1 MLEVKDA
8 TIAVGGKTLV
18 RNLSLIARDGQM
30 TCITGPEGSGKTV
43 FIRTLMGFLP
53 VTSGF
58 VSVDGELLTPFSS
71 HAFRRMMCYL
81 PQELRLLAHQL
92 REPETPDC
100 QAVIDP
106 VWGPSLPEVVPE
118 PSPEHLSPED
128 IFLLAKETLR
138 QESSRPIIIADEPIA
153 YLTPELATQL
163 VWLLRQQTESGKT
176 VVVTSRY
183 PMLLEQA
190 DHVVP
195 LGAPINP

>member
-18 RNLSLIARDGQM
+18 KGLSLLARDGQM
-30 TCITGPEGSGKTV
+30 TCITGPEGSGKTIL
-43 FIRTLMGFLP
+43 IRTLMGFLP
-53 VTSGF
+53 VVSGF
-58 VSVDGELLTPFSS
+58 VSVDGELLTPLSS

-92 REPETPDC
+92 HEPEAPDS

-106 VWGPSLPEVVPE
+106 IWGASLPKVGPE
-118 PSPEHLSPED
+118 TSPEHLSPEG
-128 IFLLAKETLR
+128 IFQLAKETLR
-138 QESSRPIIIADEPIA
+138 QESSRPIILADEPIA
-153 YLTPELATQL
+153 YLTPELAAQL
-163 VWLLRQQTESGKT
+163 VWLLRQQAESGKT

-190 DHVVP
+190 DQVVRLGDP
-195 LGAPINP
+195 LL